1 MQTVW
6 EQTPQGVRIGYEDN
20 IIRIQTDEALMDY
33 LAQEG
38 NGSLA
43 LAAYARSRYAAL
55 IGKPLDISEA
65 SISVEILV
73 HAYLDAAAHG
83 AERLAGKLPRR
94 LAAQLRRKARALA
107 RHTEVIDIGEESV
120 DTNRRFFD
128 RLAPYRH
135 LLYAVLGRGA

>member
-6 EQTPQGVRIGYEDN
+6 EQTPQGVRIGYEDK
-20 IIRIQTDEALMDY
+20 IIRIQTDRALMDY

-38 NGSLA
+38 NGSLS
-43 LAAYARSRYAAL
+43 LAAYARARYAEL
-55 IGKPLDISEA
+55 MQKPLAISEA

-83 AERLAGKLPRR
+83 TERLAGKLPNR
-94 LAAQLRRKARALA
+94 LAARLKRKALALA